1 MKRKHLLTMILASVL
16 ICLPCAAQNKSTKKM
31 KITHGKEKAYTGEDV
46 PGELKELRLTIIED
60 DVETTDVEMKYVANF
75 YEVKYVKNGEKHYKM
90 MARNRV
96 HILESAL
103 GDMYKMEDNYQ
114 DYLCKKGPKNT
125 EVHLGTKH
133 EHGVFL
139 LNGVQM
145 TSSQFPIVGFVISF
159 MDNELELVEP
169 NTPFPE
175 GKLTYFHYS
184 NKGSMRPGGPEWTV
198 EREADGRY
206 KVTYFDDRGKFE
218 RRTPEK
224 KEKVFDSKIG
234 DDLLEIFRNGKIQN
248 YKEEYVDPGVQ
259 DGSSWRFEVKFDS
272 GKSIRSYGY
281 MDGPR
286 NSSGMNGAVDYVRK
300 LLE

>member
-103 GDMYKMEDNYQ
+103 GDMYKMEDNY
-114 DYLCKKGPKNT
+114 PKNT

-145 TSSQFPIVGFVISF
+145 TSSQFPIVGIVISF

-206 KVTYFDDRGKFE
+206 KVSYFDDRGKFE

-224 KEKVFDSKIG
+224 KEKVFDSKKWQDSELQG
-234 DDLLEIFRNGKIQN
+234 RVCESRGAGRFELEIRGEVRQRQIHQVVWLHGWSAQQLGHERRGGLREKAAGMIPTLFQN
-248 YKEEYVDPGVQ
+248 Y
-259 DGSSWRFEVKFDS
+259 
-272 GKSIRSYGY
+272 
-281 MDGPR
+281 
-286 NSSGMNGAVDYVRK
+286 
-300 LLE
+300 

>member
-1 MKRKHLLTMILASVL
+1 MILASVL

-31 KITHGKEKAYTGEDV
+31 KITHGKEKAYTGEAV

-139 LNGVQM
+139 LNGVQ
-145 TSSQFPIVGFVISF
+145 T
-159 MDNELELVEP
+159 
-169 NTPFPE
+169 
-175 GKLTYFHYS
+175 
-184 NKGSMRPGGPEWTV
+184 
-198 EREADGRY
+198 
-206 KVTYFDDRGKFE
+206 
-218 RRTPEK
+218 
-224 KEKVFDSKIG
+224 
-234 DDLLEIFRNGKIQN
+234 
-248 YKEEYVDPGVQ
+248 
-259 DGSSWRFEVKFDS
+259 
-272 GKSIRSYGY
+272 
-281 MDGPR
+281 
-286 NSSGMNGAVDYVRK
+286 
-300 LLE
+300 